1 MEYVEGTSLAHRV
14 EGGAFSEREV
24 ASIGSQLAQALEEA
38 HDHGVVHRDLK
49 PGNLLLKPKGRVKVL
64 DFGLAR
70 LVRSA
75 DDLAVT
81 GSITQTQAMAG
92 TLPYMA
98 PEQLQGE
105 VADERSDFTR
115 QVRCCTK

>member
-1 MEYVEGTSLAHRV
+1 
-14 EGGAFSEREV
+14 V

-49 PGNLLLKPKGRVKVL
+49 PGNLLLTPKGRVKVL

-105 VADERSDFTR
+105 AE
-115 QVRCCTK
+115 